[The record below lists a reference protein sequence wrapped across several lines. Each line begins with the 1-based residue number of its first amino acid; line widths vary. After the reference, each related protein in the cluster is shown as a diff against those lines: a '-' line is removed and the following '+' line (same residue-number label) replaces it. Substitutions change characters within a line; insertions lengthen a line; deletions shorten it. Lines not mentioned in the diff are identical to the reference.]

1 MKRALLKSYLI
12 YRYKFIVFW
21 LLVIFLTGWFAPG
34 DLLIDFVFPLIFLL
48 REFYHYGEKLENIKK
63 LRKKGLTEA
72 DLLNIEFVKKWEHSR
87 IGGRW
92 RYSLVYGLLIGG
104 FGLSFAFSLIFG
116 VVNSQRFKIILSQ
129 PEGMFRFIL
138 INYIGGAIAG
148 VILFYVLWFFNERR
162 FRRLTDPLNTIFS
175 EKRISFNNPT

>member
-1 MKRALLKSYLI
+1 MKGALLKSYLK
-12 YRYKFIVFW
+12 YRYKFIIFW
-21 LLVIFLTGWFAPG
+21 LVVIFFTSWLAPG
-34 DLLIDFVFPLIFLL
+34 DLFIDLVFPLIFLL
-48 REFYHYGEKLENIKK
+48 REFYHYDEKLEKIKK

-104 FGLSFAFSLIFG
+104 FGLSFAFSLLFG
-116 VVNSQRFKIILSQ
+116 VLNPHRFKIILSE

-138 INYIGGAIAG
+138 INYIAGAIAG

-162 FRRLTDPLNTIFS
+162 FWRLTDPLN
-175 EKRISFNNPT
+175 NPS